1 MDNFSPLRLAS
12 SLLGLLAATIVALSS
27 AYAQNTSPLHLEKEI
42 PLPGVEGR
50 IDHFSVDV
58 PGERLFVA
66 ALENGTVEVLDIRK
80 GERSAEIKGL
90 SEPQGVFYSSQNG
103 ELYVASGGDGTL
115 RIYDG
120 NSLNLRQTLEFGDDA
135 DNVRYDG
142 RSGQILVGFGSGGL
156 GLVDASGQKVGAIPL
171 SSHPESFQIE
181 EEGSRIFVNVPRE
194 FAVAVVDRT
203 KHTVIAKWG
212 LDWTFANFPMA
223 LDEADKRLFV
233 GCRLPARLVV
243 LNTNSVQVV
252 AKLPVVG
259 DTDDV
264 YFDPTRRFVYVIG
277 GDGAVDVFQM
287 SDPNHCEHAGRTNTA
302 SGARTGLFV
311 PGLDRLFVAVTHR
324 ESQAAK
330 VLVYQITQS
339 MR

>member
-1 MDNFSPLRLAS
+1 M
-12 SLLGLLAATIVALSS
+12 
-27 AYAQNTSPLHLEKEI
+27 
-42 PLPGVEGR
+42 
-50 IDHFSVDV
+50 
-58 PGERLFVA
+58 
-66 ALENGTVEVLDIRK
+66 IR
-80 GERSAEIKGL
+80 GS
-90 SEPQGVFYSSQNG
+90 N
-103 ELYVASGGDGTL
+103 
-115 RIYDG
+115 
-120 NSLNLRQTLEFGDDA
+120 N
-135 DNVRYDG
+135 G

-156 GLVDASGQKVGAIPL
+156 GLVDASGQKVGTMPL

-181 EEGSRIFVNVPRE
+181 ESGSRIFVNVPRE

-243 LNTNSVQVV
+243 LNTNSGQVV

-259 DTDDV
+259 DTDNV

-311 PGLDRLFVAVTHR
+311 PGLDRLFVAVTHH

-330 VLVYQITQS
+330 VLVYQITKG
-339 MR
+339 R

>member
-1 MDNFSPLRLAS
+1 
-12 SLLGLLAATIVALSS
+12 
-27 AYAQNTSPLHLEKEI
+27 
-42 PLPGVEGR
+42 
-50 IDHFSVDV
+50 
-58 PGERLFVA
+58 
-66 ALENGTVEVLDIRK
+66 
-80 GERSAEIKGL
+80 
-90 SEPQGVFYSSQNG
+90 
-103 ELYVASGGDGTL
+103 
-115 RIYDG
+115 
-120 NSLNLRQTLEFGDDA
+120 
-135 DNVRYDG
+135 
-142 RSGQILVGFGSGGL
+142 
-156 GLVDASGQKVGAIPL
+156 
-171 SSHPESFQIE
+171 
-181 EEGSRIFVNVPRE
+181 
-194 FAVAVVDRT
+194 
-203 KHTVIAKWG
+203 
-212 LDWTFANFPMA
+212 MA

-243 LNTNSVQVV
+243 LNTNSGQVV

-339 MR
+339 VR

>member
-1 MDNFSPLRLAS
+1 MQGPS
-12 SLLGLLAATIVALSS
+12 
-27 AYAQNTSPLHLEKEI
+27 
-42 PLPGVEGR
+42 
-50 IDHFSVDV
+50 
-58 PGERLFVA
+58 
-66 ALENGTVEVLDIRK
+66 IRR

-90 SEPQGVFYSSQNG
+90 SEPQGLYYSSQNG
-103 ELYVASGGDGTL
+103 QLYVASGGDGTL

-135 DNVRYDG
+135 DNLRYDG

-156 GLVDASGQKVGAIPL
+156 GLVDASGQKVGTMPL

-181 EEGSRIFVNVPRE
+181 ESGSRIFVNVPRE

-212 LDWTFANFPMA
+212 LDWTFGNYPMA

-243 LNTNSVQVV
+243 INTDSGQVV

-277 GDGAVDVFQM
+277 GEGAVDVFQM
-287 SDPNHCEHAGRTNTA
+287 SDPNHCEHVGRTNTA
-302 SGARTGLFV
+302 SGARTGLFISD
-311 PGLDRLFVAVTHR
+311 LDRLFVAVPHR
-324 ESQAAK
+324 GSQAAK
-330 VLVYQITQS
+330 VLVYQTTES
-339 MR
+339 AR